1 MLPIDL
7 VHCPCGNRGLD
18 ERSHIVGIA
27 GLARFA
33 QPCRERVASGG
44 ELGER
49 QLIELVDRTYSDT
62 CTFTLAF
69 ALALALD
76 LDCDLAF
83 ALCLLPFP
91 LRHSDLV
98 CHTRCIELTP
108 DDRSTQTWRRHFGRS
123 TTVNNSVFTVACLAR
138 ARSRVWSR
146 SRASAPAAAPVRLA
160 TDSGTRRIRR
170 PIGRRHCASIA

>member
-1 MLPIDL
+1 MLPVDL
-7 VHCPCGNRGLD
+7 VHAPCGNRGLD

-33 QPCRERVASGG
+33 QPCCERVASGG

-69 ALALALD
+69 AL
-76 LDCDLAF
+76 
-83 ALCLLPFP
+83 CLLPFP

-98 CHTRCIELTP
+98 CHTQCVELTP

-123 TTVNNSVFTVACLAR
+123 TTVDNLVFTVA
-138 ARSRVWSR
+138 
-146 SRASAPAAAPVRLA
+146 
-160 TDSGTRRIRR
+160 
-170 PIGRRHCASIA
+170 